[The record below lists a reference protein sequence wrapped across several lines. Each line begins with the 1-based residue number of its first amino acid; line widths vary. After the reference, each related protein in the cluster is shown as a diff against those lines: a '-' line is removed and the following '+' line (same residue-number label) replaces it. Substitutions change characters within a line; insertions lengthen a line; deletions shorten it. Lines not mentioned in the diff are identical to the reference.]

1 MQQNVQQ
8 VSRAIALGV
17 VLVLAGA
24 GAGMICFPIY
34 SFMGAGIALGAGGL
48 LCLGLLFLTCYRLD
62 LPEGKAF
69 DEAASAYFHALVPEA
84 AQNPQAFASRIKRVT
99 NQSTWY
105 SALLFLSALEASA
118 GIVAVALSY
127 SGTIRPALYAV
138 AGLVAILGILGRSL
152 FVKIDDPD
160 YPAEMIADAA
170 AWPALNRILEE
181 VRAALGARQIHRVV
195 VVPGEGCSVSSTA
208 NRFGLGSRNT
218 MEIGLYLPAVLSED
232 ELRALFAHEL
242 NHISNKDTLIGF
254 KSTLN
259 RIRWKAMRDQAMEKS
274 FITRVLFGGFAEYY
288 YQTLTVHHAAV
299 GKPHEFLADSRAVIL
314 VGSEAFASMLYKA
327 HYLSEFM
334 GDGVDFNKLKDAS
347 DIPADYY
354 SADLARLTTETPE
367 KKTDFDQ
374 RLREGTSGDFDT
386 HPSFAERLS
395 AAGATDFDY
404 QVSLSPETPIRGELA
419 RRLPYYDELWN
430 EHMLKEWE
438 SYQQEQADARQTVEK
453 FNGALSDVDDCFEYA
468 MALET
473 LGRYEDALAFYD
485 RMEQSEFAS
494 PVLTFRRGLC
504 HLALEKDEGMELIR
518 KAAEENP
525 YLVEGAMDLVYGYL
539 ASRGRFEELEKSRE
553 WFEDKSEVLDR
564 LNQEQGGISKG
575 DTLLPVELDSD
586 MKARL
591 DEKFFALKRISN
603 VYFLRKHVRLADMG
617 PLFVGFETGIY
628 DANKKDTAKVSEV
641 IEEFLPEL
649 GFEGYAVYPYEGNVL
664 LFTRTFLDISGAR
677 IYSRREYKKQS

>member
-1 MQQNVQQ
+1 MQQNVQK

-24 GAGMICFPIY
+24 GAGIFCFPIY

-62 LPEGKAF
+62 LPDGKAF
-69 DEAASAYFHALVPEA
+69 DEAATAYFHALVPEA
-84 AQNPQAFASRIKRVT
+84 AKNPRAFAARIKRVT

-105 SALLFLSALEASA
+105 SVLLFVAALEASA

-152 FVKIDDPD
+152 FVKIDEPD
-160 YPAEMIADAA
+160 YPSEMVADTA
-170 AWPALNRILEE
+170 AWPALLRLLEE
-181 VRAALGARQIHRVV
+181 VRAALGARPIHRLV

-208 NRFGLGSRNT
+208 NPFGFGSRNT
-218 MEIGLYLPAVLSED
+218 MELGLYLPAVLEED

-259 RIRWKAMRDQAMEKS
+259 RVRWKAMRDQAMEKN

-299 GKPHEFLADSRAVIL
+299 GKPHEFLADSRAVGL
-314 VGSEAFASMLYKA
+314 AGPEAFASMLYKA

-334 GDGVDFNKLKDAS
+334 GDGIDFSKLTDAS
-347 DIPADYY
+347 GIPSDYY
-354 SADLARLTTETPE
+354 SADLRRLTSETPSE
-367 KKTDFDQ
+367 KAAFDQ
-374 RLREGTSGDFDT
+374 RLRDGKSGDFDT
-386 HPSFAERLS
+386 HPSFAERLE
-395 AAGATDFDY
+395 AAGAPGFDY
-404 QVSLSPETPIRGELA
+404 NVSLAPGTAIRGELT
-419 RRLPYYDELWN
+419 RSLPYYDHLWKA
-430 EHMLKEWE
+430 HMLKEWE
-438 SYQQEQADARQTVEK
+438 SYQEEQEDARHIVEK
-453 FNGALSDVDDCFEYA
+453 FDGALSDADDCFEYA

-473 LGRYEDALAFYD
+473 LRRYEDALAFYD
-485 RMEQSEFAS
+485 RMEKTEFAS

-504 HLALEKDEGMELIR
+504 HLALDRDEGLDLVR

-553 WFEDKSEVLDR
+553 WFEGKSEVLDQ
-564 LNQEQGGISKG
+564 LNREQSGISKG
-575 DTLLPVELDSD
+575 DTLLPVALDAD

-591 DEKFFALKRISN
+591 GEKFFGLKRVSN
-603 VYFLRKHVRLADMG
+603 VYFLCKDVQLADMG
-617 PLFVGFETGIY
+617 PLFVGFETGVY

-677 IYSRREYKKQS
+677 IYSRRETKKQS

>member
-1 MQQNVQQ
+1 MQQNVQK
-8 VSRAIALGV
+8 VSRTIVLGV

-24 GAGMICFPIY
+24 GAGIFCFPIY
-34 SFMGAGIALGAGGL
+34 SFMGAGIALGTGGL
-48 LCLGLLFLTCYRLD
+48 LGLGVLFLTCYRLD

-69 DEAASAYFHALVPEA
+69 DDAATQYFHKLVPEA
-84 AQNPQAFASRIKRVT
+84 AKNPQAFAGRIKRVT

-105 SALLFLSALEASA
+105 SALLFVSALEASA

-152 FVKIDDPD
+152 FVKLDEPD
-160 YPAEMIADAA
+160 YPPEMVADPA
-170 AWPALNRILEE
+170 AWPTLLRLLEE
-181 VRAALGARQIHRVV
+181 VRAAMGARPIHQLV

-208 NRFGLGSRNT
+208 NRFGLGGRNT
-218 MEIGLYLPAVLSED
+218 MELGLYLPAVLSED

-254 KSTLN
+254 KSQLN
-259 RIRWKAMRDQAMEKS
+259 RIRWKAMRDQAMEKH
-274 FITRVLFGGFAEYY
+274 FIIRVLFGGFAEYY

-299 GKPHEFLADSRAVIL
+299 GKPHEFLADSRAVGL
-314 VGSEAFASMLYKA
+314 AGPESFASMLYKV

-334 GDGVDFNKLKDAS
+334 GDGIDFNQLKDAS
-347 DIPADYY
+347 GIPSDYY
-354 SADLARLTTETPE
+354 SADLRRLASETPE
-367 KKTDFDQ
+367 KKAGFDQ
-374 RLREGTSGDFDT
+374 RLRDGKSGDFDT
-386 HPSFAERLS
+386 HPSFAERLA
-395 AAGATDFDY
+395 AAGATGFDY
-404 QVSLSPETPIRGELA
+404 SVSLTPGTKVQEELA
-419 RRLPYYDELWN
+419 RSLPYYDNLWKT
-430 EHMLKEWE
+430 HMLKEWE
-438 SYQQEQADARQTVEK
+438 SYQEEQAEARQIVQK
-453 FNGALSDVDDCFEYA
+453 FDGALTDVDDCFEYA

-473 LGRYEDALAFYD
+473 LRRYEDALAFYD
-485 RMEQSEFAS
+485 RMEQTEFAS

-504 HLALEKDEGMELIR
+504 HLALDRDEGMDLIR

-564 LNQEQGGISKG
+564 LNQEQSGISKG
-575 DTLLPVELDSD
+575 DTLLPVALDAD
-586 MKARL
+586 VKARL
-591 DEKFFALKRISN
+591 AEKFFGLKRVSN
-603 VYFLRKHVRLADMG
+603 VYFLRKDVQLADRG

-628 DANKKDTAKVSEV
+628 DANKKDTAKVSEI
-641 IEEFLPEL
+641 IEEFFPEL
-649 GFEGYAVYPYEGNVL
+649 GFEGYAVYPYEGNVF
-664 LFTRTFLDISGAR
+664 LFTRTFLDVAGAR